1 MADEN
6 GNATDAVMMHADLG
20 PVKAA
25 SGKYLGAV
33 KWFNS
38 TKGFGFVTPNDASMG
53 DIFVHQSS
61 IHADGF
67 RSLGEGEVVE
77 FNVETDPEGKTK
89 AVEVTAQGGGYVQ
102 GAPKRENRRRRER
115 RSAAAAAGAAAEA
128 AGEGGEG
135 GARNFTRKSR
145 GKKAGGGEEGE
156 EGEGESSGLQVVVHN
171 LSWDTDWKALKE
183 AFAVV
188 GSVARADIA
197 SDHNGRSRGFG
208 TVRYD
213 STEEAEAAINQLHN
227 TEMDGRV
234 ITVRLDRF
242 A

>member
-6 GNATDAVMMHADLG
+6 GNATDAVMQDL
-20 PVKAA
+20 PAKAA

-77 FNVETDPEGKTK
+77 FDVETDAEGKTK
-89 AVEVTAQGGGYVQ
+89 AVDVTAQGGGYVQ

-115 RSAAAAAGAAAEA
+115 RSAAAAAAA
-128 AGEGGEG
+128 AGEGGEEG
-135 GARNFTRKSR
+135 EGAKRSTRRSR
-145 GKKAGGGEEGE
+145 GKKGGEGGGEGGE

-171 LSWDTDWKALKE
+171 LSWETDWRTLKE

-188 GSVARADIA
+188 GSVVRADIA
-197 SDHNGRSRGFG
+197 SDHSGRSRGFG

-213 STEEAEAAINQLHN
+213 STDEAEAAISQLHN

-234 ITVRLDRF
+234 IAVRLDRF